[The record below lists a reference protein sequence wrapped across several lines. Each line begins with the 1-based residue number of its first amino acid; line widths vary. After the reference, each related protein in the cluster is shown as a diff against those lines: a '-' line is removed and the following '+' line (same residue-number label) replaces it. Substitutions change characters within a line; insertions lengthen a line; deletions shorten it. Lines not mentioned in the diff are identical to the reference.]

1 MAISNY
7 AELQTSITNWLAR
20 NDLAAT
26 IPDFIGLA
34 ESRINRRLRVAQMII
49 RDTTQTVPGNSYI
62 LKPADFLEMRNIEVS
77 GSPNMVLE
85 YATPAVIDRKYR
97 SDSLGRPSAYTLLG
111 SEIQLAPTPDAEY
124 VIEMAYYAKIPS
136 LQQNSTNWL
145 IQQAPDIYLYGALIE
160 AKAFIEDEKFQLWKA
175 AFDEA
180 INDLTRSD
188 KRAKFSGSGLR
199 QRSM

>member
-1 MAISNY
+1 MAIGNY
-7 AELQTSITNWLAR
+7 AQLQTAIGNWLAR

-26 IPDFIGLA
+26 IPDFIRLA
-34 ESRINRRLRVAQMII
+34 ESRINRRLRVAQMLT
-49 RDTTQTVPGNSYI
+49 RATTQTVPGDSYI

-85 YATPAVIDRKYR
+85 YAAPAVIDRKYR
-97 SDSLGRPSAYTLLG
+97 SDLVGRPSAYTILG
-111 SEIQLAPTPDAEY
+111 QEVQLAPVPDAEY
-124 VIEMAYYAKIPS
+124 VIEMAYYAKVPELEQS
-136 LQQNSTNWL
+136 NTNWL

>member
-1 MAISNY
+1 MAIGNY
-7 AELQTSITNWLAR
+7 AQLQTAIGNWLAR

-26 IPDFIGLA
+26 IPDFIRLA
-34 ESRINRRLRVAQMII
+34 ESRINRRLRVAQMLT
-49 RDTTQTVPGNSYI
+49 RATTQTVPGDSYI

-97 SDSLGRPSAYTLLG
+97 SDWVGRPSAYTILG
-111 SEIQLAPTPDAEY
+111 QEVQLAPVPDAEY
-124 VIEMAYYAKIPS
+124 VIEMAYYAKVPELEQS
-136 LQQNSTNWL
+136 NTNWL